1 MKLDAIFAPMRSE
14 SVDDMKTEI
23 KIRGMGDIKLKPQ
36 VISKS
41 SVDRNKL
48 DEVHEQR
55 RAARQQIAMPDK
67 PAKFKRL
74 KPKPKPKE
82 PSPIKDPSPI
92 NEEPQQVTPSKDLIN
107 DQHDEPEEIVEIVEN
122 IMEDENPE
130 FLLEESEELSVEE
143 INERLKTIYIYM
155 YIHIYIY
162 TVQLSIINIKYS
174 GFLSYLQPIYPSYFI
189 LKPKASRSI
198 NKFLCA
204 KVIYKAFT
212 SAFHRYQRV

>member
-1 MKLDAIFAPMRSE
+1 MNYTSNTHFRSTCNVTRFFFFLFSDDDIVNPILSPRVQRKQAEEARERIPMKLDAIFAPMRSE

-82 PSPIKDPSPI
+82 PSPIKDPSPN

-122 IMEDENPE
+122 IIQDENPE
-130 FLLEESEELSVEE
+130 FLLEETEELSDEQ
-143 INERLKTIYIYM
+143 INERLKTIYIY
-155 YIHIYIY
+155 I
-162 TVQLSIINIKYS
+162 QYS
-174 GFLSYLQPIYPSYFI
+174 L
-189 LKPKASRSI
+189 A
-198 NKFLCA
+198 
-204 KVIYKAFT
+204 
-212 SAFHRYQRV
+212 